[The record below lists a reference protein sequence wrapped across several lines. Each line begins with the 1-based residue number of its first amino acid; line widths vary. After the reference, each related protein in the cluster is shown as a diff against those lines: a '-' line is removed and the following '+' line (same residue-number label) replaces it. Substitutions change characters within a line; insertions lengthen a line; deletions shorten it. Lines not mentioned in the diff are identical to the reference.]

1 MTQTPILEVRHL
13 YKIFA
18 PLDFRGE
25 KKMAYKLL
33 ELGATRQ
40 DVLEATGMTAA
51 VTDVSFRVGK
61 GEIFVLIGLSGSG
74 KSTLVR
80 CLNMLHR
87 PSRGEVLIDGED
99 ITAYDEVKLQKL
111 RRTKISMVF
120 QNGGLL
126 AHRDVMGNVGY
137 GLEIRGVKKAERE
150 AKALEMIRMVGLE
163 GHERESL
170 DSLSGG
176 MRQRVGI
183 ARALASDPDIL
194 LMDEAFSALDPLV
207 KNDLQFELL
216 RIQEQTGKTIIFIT
230 HDINEAFKLGSR
242 VGILRDGRMIQLDTP
257 EKMLSAPA
265 NDYVRRFIDS
275 VDTTKVLTV
284 KHIMTVPGSVI
295 KKTDGA
301 NVALNSM
308 RASGVSSAYV
318 VSDYMHFDGIITL
331 EGALSVRDGKK
342 TFEEAIIRE
351 VPFVRNLDA
360 PVSSIVPLAAKTQYP
375 LAPVSSIVPL
385 AAKTQYPLAVVD
397 EHDVFRGIVTKASV
411 LSSLSV

>member
-137 GLEIRGVKKAERE
+137 GLEIRGVTKAERE

-375 LAPVSSIVPL
+375 LA
-385 AAKTQYPLAVVD
+385 VVD

>member
-183 ARALASDPDIL
+183 ARALTSDPDIL

-375 LAPVSSIVPL
+375 LA
-385 AAKTQYPLAVVD
+385 VVD

>member
-87 PSRGEVLIDGED
+87 PSRGEALIDGED

-375 LAPVSSIVPL
+375 LA
-385 AAKTQYPLAVVD
+385 VVD

>member
-137 GLEIRGVKKAERE
+137 GLEIRGVKKEERE

-318 VSDYMHFDGIITL
+318 VSDYMHFDGIFTL

-375 LAPVSSIVPL
+375 LA
-385 AAKTQYPLAVVD
+385 VVD

>member
-137 GLEIRGVKKAERE
+137 GLEIRGVKKEERE
-150 AKALEMIRMVGLE
+150 VKALEMIRMVGLE

-375 LAPVSSIVPL
+375 LA
-385 AAKTQYPLAVVD
+385 VVD

>member
-1 MTQTPILEVRHL
+1 MTQTSILEVRHL

-375 LAPVSSIVPL
+375 LA
-385 AAKTQYPLAVVD
+385 VVD

>member
-150 AKALEMIRMVGLE
+150 AKALEMIRMVGL
-163 GHERESL
+163 ERESL

-375 LAPVSSIVPL
+375 LA
-385 AAKTQYPLAVVD
+385 VVD

>member
-308 RASGVSSAYV
+308 RANGVSSAYV

-375 LAPVSSIVPL
+375 LA
-385 AAKTQYPLAVVD
+385 VVD

>member
-87 PSRGEVLIDGED
+87 PSRGQVLIDGED

-137 GLEIRGVKKAERE
+137 GLEIRGVKKEERE

-265 NDYVRRFIDS
+265 NDYARRFIDS

-375 LAPVSSIVPL
+375 LA
-385 AAKTQYPLAVVD
+385 VVD

>member
-25 KKMAYKLL
+25 KKTAYKLL

-301 NVALNSM
+301 NVALNGM

-375 LAPVSSIVPL
+375 LA
-385 AAKTQYPLAVVD
+385 VVD

>member
-40 DVLEATGMTAA
+40 DVLEATGMTAV

-375 LAPVSSIVPL
+375 LA
-385 AAKTQYPLAVVD
+385 VVD

>member
-120 QNGGLL
+120 RNGGLL

-137 GLEIRGVKKAERE
+137 GLEIRGVKKEERE

-375 LAPVSSIVPL
+375 LA
-385 AAKTQYPLAVVD
+385 VVD

>member
-137 GLEIRGVKKAERE
+137 GLEIRGVKKEERE

-360 PVSSIVPLAAKTQYP
+360 PVT
-375 LAPVSSIVPL
+375 SIVPL

>member
-40 DVLEATGMTAA
+40 DVFEATGMTAA
-51 VTDVSFRVGK
+51 VTDVSFQVEK

-99 ITAYDEVKLQKL
+99 ITASDEAKLQEL

-137 GLEIRGVKKAERE
+137 GLEIRGVKKEERE

-163 GHERESL
+163 GHERDRL

-308 RASGVSSAYV
+308 RTSGVSSAYV

-331 EGALSVRDGKK
+331 EGALSVRDGRK

-351 VPFVRNLDA
+351 VPFVRNLD
-360 PVSSIVPLAAKTQYP
+360 
-375 LAPVSSIVPL
+375 APVSSIVPL

>member
-61 GEIFVLIGLSGSG
+61 GDIFVLIGLSGSG

-137 GLEIRGVKKAERE
+137 GLEIRGVKKEERE

-375 LAPVSSIVPL
+375 LA
-385 AAKTQYPLAVVD
+385 VVD

>member
-74 KSTLVR
+74 KSALVR

-137 GLEIRGVKKAERE
+137 GLEIRGVKKEERE

-375 LAPVSSIVPL
+375 LA
-385 AAKTQYPLAVVD
+385 VVD

>member
-163 GHERESL
+163 GHEGESL

-375 LAPVSSIVPL
+375 LA
-385 AAKTQYPLAVVD
+385 VVD

>member
-137 GLEIRGVKKAERE
+137 GLEIRGVKKEERE
-150 AKALEMIRMVGLE
+150 AKALEMIRLVGLE

-375 LAPVSSIVPL
+375 LA
-385 AAKTQYPLAVVD
+385 VVD

>member
-137 GLEIRGVKKAERE
+137 GLEIRGVKKEERE

-375 LAPVSSIVPL
+375 LA
-385 AAKTQYPLAVVD
+385 VVD
-397 EHDVFRGIVTKASV
+397 EHDVFRGIVTKASF

>member
-137 GLEIRGVKKAERE
+137 GLEIRGVKKEERE

-207 KNDLQFELL
+207 KNALQFELL

-375 LAPVSSIVPL
+375 LA
-385 AAKTQYPLAVVD
+385 VVD

>member
-137 GLEIRGVKKAERE
+137 GLEIRGVKKEERE

-176 MRQRVGI
+176 MQQRVGI

-375 LAPVSSIVPL
+375 LA
-385 AAKTQYPLAVVD
+385 VVD

>member
-137 GLEIRGVKKAERE
+137 GLEIRGVKKEERE

-351 VPFVRNLDA
+351 VPFLRNLD
-360 PVSSIVPLAAKTQYP
+360 
-375 LAPVSSIVPL
+375 APVSSIVPL

>member
-1 MTQTPILEVRHL
+1 MIQTPILEVRHL

-137 GLEIRGVKKAERE
+137 GLEIRGVKKEERE

-375 LAPVSSIVPL
+375 LA
-385 AAKTQYPLAVVD
+385 VVD

>member
-137 GLEIRGVKKAERE
+137 GLEIRGVKKEERE

-183 ARALASDPDIL
+183 ARALASNPDIL

-375 LAPVSSIVPL
+375 LA
-385 AAKTQYPLAVVD
+385 VVD

>member
-25 KKMAYKLL
+25 KQMAYKLL

-137 GLEIRGVKKAERE
+137 GLEIRGVKKEERE

-375 LAPVSSIVPL
+375 LA
-385 AAKTQYPLAVVD
+385 VVD

>member
-137 GLEIRGVKKAERE
+137 GLEIRGVKKEERE

-265 NDYVRRFIDS
+265 NNYVRRFIDS

-375 LAPVSSIVPL
+375 LA
-385 AAKTQYPLAVVD
+385 VVD

>member
-1 MTQTPILEVRHL
+1 MTQTPILEVWHL

-51 VTDVSFRVGK
+51 VTDVSFRGGK

-375 LAPVSSIVPL
+375 LA
-385 AAKTQYPLAVVD
+385 VVD

>member
-1 MTQTPILEVRHL
+1 MTQTPIPEVRHL

-375 LAPVSSIVPL
+375 LA
-385 AAKTQYPLAVVD
+385 VVD

>member
-137 GLEIRGVKKAERE
+137 GLEIRGVKKEERE

-342 TFEEAIIRE
+342 TFEETIIRE
-351 VPFVRNLDA
+351 VPFVRNLD
-360 PVSSIVPLAAKTQYP
+360 
-375 LAPVSSIVPL
+375 APVSSIVPL

>member
-137 GLEIRGVKKAERE
+137 GLEIRGVKKEERE

-275 VDTTKVLTV
+275 VDTTKVLTI

-375 LAPVSSIVPL
+375 LA
-385 AAKTQYPLAVVD
+385 VVD

>member
-1 MTQTPILEVRHL
+1 MTQMPILEVRHL

-137 GLEIRGVKKAERE
+137 GLEIRGVKKEERE

-375 LAPVSSIVPL
+375 LA
-385 AAKTQYPLAVVD
+385 VVD

>member
-40 DVLEATGMTAA
+40 DVHEATGMTAA

-375 LAPVSSIVPL
+375 LA
-385 AAKTQYPLAVVD
+385 VVD

>member
-295 KKTDGA
+295 KKPDGA

-375 LAPVSSIVPL
+375 LA
-385 AAKTQYPLAVVD
+385 VVD

>member
-275 VDTTKVLTV
+275 VDATKVLTV

-375 LAPVSSIVPL
+375 LA
-385 AAKTQYPLAVVD
+385 VVD

>member
-137 GLEIRGVKKAERE
+137 GLEIRGVKKEERE

-295 KKTDGA
+295 KNTDGA

-375 LAPVSSIVPL
+375 LA
-385 AAKTQYPLAVVD
+385 VVD

>member
-137 GLEIRGVKKAERE
+137 GLEIRGVKKEERE

-230 HDINEAFKLGSR
+230 HDINEAFKLASR

-375 LAPVSSIVPL
+375 LA
-385 AAKTQYPLAVVD
+385 VVD

>member
-137 GLEIRGVKKAERE
+137 GLEIRGVKKEERE

-242 VGILRDGRMIQLDTP
+242 VGILRDGRMIQLDTS

-375 LAPVSSIVPL
+375 LA
-385 AAKTQYPLAVVD
+385 VVD